1 MNSRDRDG
9 ELINAPKRKG
19 KLSAKQLVRAESFQ
33 AVTFYDPQQQRQVI
47 VLYALDETGVIREY
61 SGNAWKPYPI
71 EE

>member
-19 KLSAKQLVRAESFQ
+19 KSAKQLVRAESFQ

-47 VLYALDETGVIREY
+47 VLYALGQDGVIREF
-61 SGNAWKPYPI
+61 GNNVWKPYPI